1 MTLQNNGTD
10 TLSINSTGGFTFPTA
25 LASGSTYNISI
36 SLQPSGQT
44 CTVTNGAGTVDTS
57 NVTNIGVNCVTITH
71 TVNAAISG
79 LSAGSTMTLQNN
91 TTDSLTA
98 SADGTYPFSQ
108 KIAEGATYAVTVATQ
123 PTGQT
128 CTVSNGSG
136 TMGTT
141 DVTASVSCV
150 STPTHSVGGTLSG
163 LAQNAIVQVSLN
175 NGGSSITVPL
185 SANGSFTL
193 SDTVAEGSSY
203 AVTIATA
210 NQPSGQICGVTNGT
224 GTMGTT
230 SVTNVGIAC
239 QTAAYSMV
247 YSFGDNSSG
256 SEAGN
261 PQIGGLVA
269 DASGNLYGTTPYGGS
284 GGTGAIFKLT
294 PNGSGGYNESI
305 LFDFHASGYSN
316 PLGTMVYD
324 RATNML
330 YGTAST
336 GDNTLGQQG
345 GAVFKISADGP
356 SGGIQ
361 VVHEF
366 LGNPSD
372 PSADGYT
379 PEGDLAFDGTYLY
392 GTTYNGGSTNERGCV
407 YRVKPDGSGYMI
419 LHHFNGNVNNDGSN
433 PQGGVMLDPATN
445 TLYGT
450 TPYGCDTS
458 ACNSG
463 TVFSIHTDGTGYAVL
478 HGFTGATGDGANPY
492 GDVALMGSTLY
503 GTTNNGGN
511 GYGVIFKVNTDGSGY
526 SNLYSLDPSTDG
538 INPQA
543 GLLAHGGMLYGTA
556 LSDTVNS
563 AGTVFKIAPDGTGF
577 TVLHPFTFNPDGA
590 SPLSPMMFD
599 PVSGFIYGETRS
611 GGAHGIGSVFRVAP

>member
-1 MTLQNNGTD
+1 MLMQRSYFTVGVLAISMA
-10 TLSINSTGGFTFPTA
+10 LTGCGGGSSSSAPASSPSPSPSPTPPPIAPTA
-25 LASGSTYNISI
+25 
-36 SLQPSGQT
+36 
-44 CTVTNGAGTVDTS
+44 
-57 NVTNIGVNCVTITH
+57 TH

-79 LSAGSTMTLQNN
+79 LTTGGSVTLINN
-91 TTDSLTA
+91 GTDTLTETA
-98 SADGTYPFSQ
+98 NGTYPFTNAV
-108 KIAEGATYAVTVATQ
+108 AEGAAYNVTVSQQ
-123 PTGQT
+123 PAGQT
-128 CTVSNGSG
+128 CTVTNGSGTMGTSDVTATVTCATNPTHTVGGTLSGLATNGIVQVSLNGAPSDSLSANGIFTLSGSVAEGASYAVTVTAQPSGQICGISNGSG

-141 DVTASVSCV
+141 
-150 STPTHSVGGTLSG
+150 
-163 LAQNAIVQVSLN
+163 N
-175 NGGSSITVPL
+175 
-185 SANGSFTL
+185 
-193 SDTVAEGSSY
+193 
-203 AVTIATA
+203 
-210 NQPSGQICGVTNGT
+210 
-224 GTMGTT
+224 
-230 SVTNVGIAC
+230 VTNVDVTC
-239 QTAAYSMV
+239 QTASYSTV
-247 YSFGDNSSG
+247 YSFGDNSSA
-256 SEAGN
+256 SEAAD

-305 LFDFHASGYSN
+305 LFDFYASGYSN
-316 PLGTMVYD
+316 PMGTMVYD
-324 RATNML
+324 AATNML

-336 GDNTLGQQG
+336 GDNTIGQQG
-345 GAVFKISADGP
+345 GTVFKISLNG
-356 SGGIQ
+356 GGIQ

-366 LGNPSD
+366 LGDPSD

-379 PEGDLAFDGTYLY
+379 PKGDLAFDGTYIY
-392 GTTYNGGSTNERGCV
+392 GTTYNGGSSNDRGSV

-433 PQGGVMLDPATN
+433 PQGGVMLDLATN

-478 HGFTGATGDGANPY
+478 HGFTSANGDGGNPY

-503 GTTNNGGN
+503 GTTNNGGSN
-511 GYGVIFKVNTDGSGY
+511 GYGVVFKVNTDGSGY
-526 SNLYSLDPSTDG
+526 STLYSLDPSTDG
-538 INPQA
+538 INPQT
-543 GLLAHGGMLYGTA
+543 GLLVHGGMLYGTA
-556 LSDTVNS
+556 ISDAVNS

-590 SPLSPMMFD
+590 SPLSSMMFD

-611 GGAHGIGSVFRVAP
+611 GGAHGMGSVFRIAP